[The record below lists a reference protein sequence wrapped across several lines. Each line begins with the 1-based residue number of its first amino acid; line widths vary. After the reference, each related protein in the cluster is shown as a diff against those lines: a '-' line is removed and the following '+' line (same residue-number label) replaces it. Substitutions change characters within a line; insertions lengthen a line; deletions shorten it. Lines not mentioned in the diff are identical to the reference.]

1 MHNLS
6 LKEMI
11 DAGVH
16 FGHQT
21 KYWNP
26 KMKPFIFTTYKKL
39 HIINLEK
46 SVEQFNKALGYIDKI
61 SKNNSKI
68 LFVGTKRAAR
78 ELIKK
83 HAIDCDMPY
92 VNNRW
97 LGGTLTN
104 FNTVKKSIEKLE
116 NLNSDISS
124 NISGDLMTKKEA
136 LVVKKQISKLDKNL
150 SGIKKLTKVPDALF
164 IIDTGYERIAIQEAN
179 KLNIPVIAIVDSN
192 NSFDGVDYMIPGND
206 DSMSSIN
213 LFLTEVTKIIKN
225 NRVKKDVKDPKSYSD
240 KSPKTKS
247 LRKKQVIDVEKNKKN
262 TDDELKAHVQDED

>member
-46 SVEQFNKALGYIDKI
+46 SVEQFNKALEYIDKI

-92 VNNRW
+92 VNTRW

-116 NLNSDISS
+116 NLNSDINS
-124 NISGDLMTKKEA
+124 NISGDSMTKKEA

-225 NRVKKDVKDPKSYSD
+225 NRVKKDVKDSKSYSD

>member
-46 SVEQFNKALGYIDKI
+46 SVEHFNKALEFIAKI

-78 ELIKK
+78 ELIEK

-116 NLNSDISS
+116 NYNPKLKCDRNLEESFHSLDYFTSRLGLLFEITLNCPWKLQKFKFRLKYNMFLFLFVKSS
-124 NISGDLMTKKEA
+124 HK
-136 LVVKKQISKLDKNL
+136 
-150 SGIKKLTKVPDALF
+150 
-164 IIDTGYERIAIQEAN
+164 RIT
-179 KLNIPVIAIVDSN
+179 LNIFP
-192 NSFDGVDYMIPGND
+192 MTIPH
-206 DSMSSIN
+206 
-213 LFLTEVTKIIKN
+213 
-225 NRVKKDVKDPKSYSD
+225 NRF
-240 KSPKTKS
+240 
-247 LRKKQVIDVEKNKKN
+247 R
-262 TDDELKAHVQDED
+262 

>member
-46 SVEQFNKALGYIDKI
+46 SVEQFNKALEYIDKI

-92 VNNRW
+92 VNTRW

-116 NLNSDISS
+116 NLNSDINS
-124 NISGDLMTKKEA
+124 NISGDSMTKKEA

-225 NRVKKDVKDPKSYSD
+225 NRVKKDMKDPKSYSD